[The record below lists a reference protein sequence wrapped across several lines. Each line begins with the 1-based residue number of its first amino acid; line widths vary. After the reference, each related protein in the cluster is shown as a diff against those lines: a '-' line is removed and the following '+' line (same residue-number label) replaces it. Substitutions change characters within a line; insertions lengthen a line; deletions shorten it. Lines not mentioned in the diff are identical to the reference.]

1 MKKTLIGLLI
11 FIILITSTKLP
22 VNAQTNDT
30 YLSEDIQ
37 VYCRLIGSEYNICPE
52 LIMAIIEA
60 ESSGDAYAVNYDGS
74 CIGLMQVSE
83 RWHYDRMQRLNV
95 DNLFDEYGNILVGT
109 DYLHELIERY
119 DDIAIALMYYNGD
132 ANADDFANG
141 DCEISYYAESIL
153 QRSAELEALHENEN
167 ENVSPKYESNP
178 FKLRQ
183 LRYAYC

>member
-1 MKKTLIGLLI
+1 M
-11 FIILITSTKLP
+11 FVIIITSTKLP

-30 YLSEDIQ
+30 YLSENIQ

-109 DYLHELIERY
+109 DYLYELIKQH
-119 DDIAIALMYYNGD
+119 DDIAVALMYYNGD
-132 ANADDFANG
+132 ADAENFANG

-153 QRSAELEALHENEN
+153 ERSAELEKLHENEN
-167 ENVSPKYESNP
+167 INNLYEQSPNRIKI
-178 FKLRQ
+178 RQ
-183 LRYAYC
+183 LKYALC